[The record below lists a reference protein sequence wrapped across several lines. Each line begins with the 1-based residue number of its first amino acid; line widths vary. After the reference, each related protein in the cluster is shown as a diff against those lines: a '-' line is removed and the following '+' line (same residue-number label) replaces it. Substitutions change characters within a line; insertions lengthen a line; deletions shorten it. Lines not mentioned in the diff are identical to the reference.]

1 MEGLC
6 NFSSLILPKAAA
18 LLISSGWGKRHPP
31 QAPLTLRG
39 SKSQLWM
46 TLAGMTAWSFQW
58 QLLQ

>member
-1 MEGLC
+1 MWEG
-6 NFSSLILPKAAA
+6 SSTLILPKAAA
-18 LLISSGWGKRHPP
+18 LPH
-31 QAPLTLRG
+31 APLTLRG